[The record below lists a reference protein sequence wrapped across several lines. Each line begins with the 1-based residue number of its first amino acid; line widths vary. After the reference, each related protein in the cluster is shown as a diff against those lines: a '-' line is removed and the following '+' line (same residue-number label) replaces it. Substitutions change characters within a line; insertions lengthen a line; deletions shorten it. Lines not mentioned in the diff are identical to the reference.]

1 MKEITYYPG
10 CSLHGTAR
18 EYDESFRGVSKLL
31 DVGLHEL
38 EDWTCCGS
46 TSAHCSDEA
55 LAVALPVRNLRIAE
69 KHDREMVVP
78 CVACYS
84 RFKAAEAGAK
94 AHPEYLP
101 SPYEGRVS
109 VRYALDYFCDPEMIE
124 GLKGRGVRPLSGLKV
139 ACYYGC
145 LAVRPPELT
154 GVANYENPGHMD
166 RLMEILGAE
175 AVPWSYKTD
184 CCGASLVMTRTDIV
198 VQLSQRILSMAREAG
213 ADCIVTGCTMC
224 HANLDTRQSGLPA
237 LDGAKGIPVFYFTEL
252 MGLAMGHKE
261 SKKWLRR
268 HVTDP
273 IKLLSMKGL
282 I

>member
-1 MKEITYYPG
+1 VKDVTYYPG

-18 EYDESFRGVSKLL
+18 EYDESFRGVSELL
-31 DVGLHEL
+31 DVSLHEL

-55 LAVALPVRNLRIAE
+55 LAVALPVRNLRIAQ
-69 KHDREMVVP
+69 KHDRQMVVP

-84 RFKAAEAGAK
+84 RFKAAQAGAK

-101 SPYEGRVS
+101 SPYEAKVS
-109 VRYALDYFCDPEMIE
+109 VLYALDFFCDAGMIE
-124 GLKGRGVRPLSGLKV
+124 ELKAKIVKPLKGLKV

-154 GVANYENPGHMD
+154 GVKQYENPGHMD
-166 RLMEILGAE
+166 RLMEMLGAE

-198 VQLSQRILSMAREAG
+198 VNLSQRILSMALEAG

-224 HANLDTRQSGLPA
+224 HANLDTRQAGLPA
-237 LDGAKGIPVFYFTEL
+237 EGGRNGIPVLYFTEA

-261 SKKWLRR
+261 TRKWLGR

-273 IKLLSMKGL
+273 IKLLSDKGL
-282 I
+282 L

>member
-1 MKEITYYPG
+1 VREVTYYPG

-31 DVGLHEL
+31 DVSLHEL
-38 EDWTCCGS
+38 EGWTCCGS

-69 KHDREMVVP
+69 RHDREMVVP

-94 AHPEYLP
+94 AHPEYLS
-101 SPYEGRVS
+101 SPYEAKVL
-109 VRYALDYFCDPEMIE
+109 VRYALDFFCDAAMIE
-124 GLKGRGVRPLSGLKV
+124 ALKAKIVKPLTGLKV

-154 GVANYENPGHMD
+154 GVKQYENPVHMD
-166 RLMEILGAE
+166 RLMELLGAE

-198 VQLSQRILSMAREAG
+198 VNLSQRILSMAMEAG

-224 HANLDTRQSGLPA
+224 HANLDTRQAGLRA
-237 LDGAKGIPVFYFTEL
+237 EGGRNAIPVLYFTEA
-252 MGLAMGHKE
+252 MGLAMGHRE
-261 SKKWLRR
+261 TGKWLGR

-273 IKLLSMKGL
+273 VKVLADKGL
-282 I
+282 L